1 MIFSLL
7 LLYSSQVIW
16 SGSKKFIKVVLT
28 QERILA
34 LGFRTALM
42 KGFDPLQMVTSVFLL
57 IYFLAL
63 LYFLTVM
70 PIKPFIWFWE
80 REPKIIL

>member
-57 IYFLAL
+57 IFLGTIV
-63 LYFLTVM
+63 FF
-70 PIKPFIWFWE
+70 KSCQ
-80 REPKIIL
+80 